1 MVRAFIMVEADTGHA
16 ESLLETIRGYDRV
29 VDSNVVAGDVDV
41 IVEAE
46 AEEVYDV
53 IGTVATEIRSLQGV
67 TDTKTYVCLE

>member
-16 ESLLETIRGYDRV
+16 ESLVGTIRGFDHV
-29 VDSNVVAGDVDV
+29 VDSNVVAGDFDV

-53 IGTVATEIRSLQGV
+53 IHAVATEIRNLDDV
-67 TDTKTYVCLE
+67 IDTKTYVCLE